1 MQKGNYSYATAVG
14 LFNSL
19 FNFILLV
26 AVNAFSRKVSEI
38 SLW

>member
-1 MQKGNYSYATAVG
+1 MQKANYSYATAVG

-19 FNFILLV
+19 FNFLLLV
-26 AVNAFSRKVSEI
+26 IVNAISRRVNET

>member
-19 FNFILLV
+19 FNFLLLIG
-26 AVNAFSRKVSEI
+26 VNAFSRRVSDI